1 VDPRERQARYY
12 QPRSGLPPPFQTW
25 RNGIADR
32 APRLAIDAR
41 IARMRGGNFSDSR
54 PIGNGASENRI
65 DFGPGLRIYYG
76 IDGDRIILL
85 HGGDKSSQSF
95 DIARALKLWQDYRE
109 RRREEKRELQGRPA
123 RRAKK

>member
-1 VDPRERQARYY
+1 VDPRKRQALYY
-12 QPRSGLPPPFQTW
+12 QPRSGLAPPFQAW
-25 RNGIADR
+25 RNGITDR
-32 APRLAIDAR
+32 ASRLAVDAR

-76 IDGDRIILL
+76 IDGERVILL
-85 HGGDKSSQSF
+85 HGGDKSSQSS
-95 DIARALKLWQDYRE
+95 DIAKALQFWQDYRE
-109 RRREEKRELQGRPA
+109 RRREEKRKLQDRPA